1 MNHLRL
7 YLATLILLGF
17 MLILSMGSGIW
28 GSKTGFGQF
37 TYELFSG
44 VCHQI
49 PDRTYHLNGQPMAV
63 NSRCFGIFLGMFIS
77 WCLIPVYKNLNIKRS
92 AAVTVLLFAAGLQII
107 DYIGNLMQLWENTNH
122 SRAALGGF
130 LGLVSF
136 TVIADLFSTKNKN

>member
-1 MNHLRL
+1 
-7 YLATLILLGF
+7 
-17 MLILSMGSGIW
+17 
-28 GSKTGFGQF
+28 
-37 TYELFSG
+37 
-44 VCHQI
+44 
-49 PDRTYHLNGQPMAV
+49 MAV